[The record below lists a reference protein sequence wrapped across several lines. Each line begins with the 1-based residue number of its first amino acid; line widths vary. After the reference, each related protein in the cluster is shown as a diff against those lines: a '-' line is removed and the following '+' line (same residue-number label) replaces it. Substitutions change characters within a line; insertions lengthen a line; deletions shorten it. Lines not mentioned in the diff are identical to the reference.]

1 VKEEKVEEAKYP
13 FPEEF
18 SIYQRRRL
26 YSEVG

>member
-18 SIYQRRRL
+18 SIYQRRRIA
-26 YSEVG
+26 SEVW